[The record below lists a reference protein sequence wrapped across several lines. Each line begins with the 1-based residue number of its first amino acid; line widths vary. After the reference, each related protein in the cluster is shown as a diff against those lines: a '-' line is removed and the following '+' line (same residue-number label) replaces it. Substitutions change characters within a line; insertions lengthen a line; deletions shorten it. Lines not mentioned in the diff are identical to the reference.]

1 MFQVGAVH
9 DFDVLLQS
17 FRKVSYAP
25 ADRLY
30 TYQISVCHE
39 ILHRLSL
46 LVIPF
51 VMLPVHFQ
59 SSRRLD
65 LDRRL
70 NLTSRQQV
78 QIPKLESLFL
88 ILDDPDSGTLPRRII
103 IVDRTA
109 VRDHPLEQA
118 ERGFP
123 DFGTGRA
130 EHGGEVLRG
139 WVVQAANDACRWEE
153 FFLQAEDAFVGDAH
167 VSDDGR
173 L

>member
-1 MFQVGAVH
+1 
-9 DFDVLLQS
+9 
-17 FRKVSYAP
+17 
-25 ADRLY
+25 
-30 TYQISVCHE
+30 
-39 ILHRLSL
+39 
-46 LVIPF
+46 
-51 VMLPVHFQ
+51 MLPVHFQ

-167 VSDDGR
+167 VSDDGGLEGSLDVVLLRELHVCSEVSKNGIRAGAAAFNVPVAVISMMASQRTPR
-173 L
+173 LT